1 MYGRFTQT
9 PTTTVGE
16 LLAWAYANLAMAHVA
31 VVDGDPAYGRKHYA
45 IRTSYHKGLL
55 LGKPFMR
62 SLADDER
69 LKLTLPLACTYCG
82 SRDDLSVDHL
92 ISKKRGGPDQ
102 GENMVWACRP
112 CNSSKG
118 ANDVLEWF
126 GRKGTF
132 PPLLLLRRYLK
143 IAHQYCSE
151 HGLLETP
158 VEGAGPLPFDL
169 ASIPIRFPAPS
180 GLRLW
185 VTPADP
191 KP

>member
-16 LLAWAYANLAMAHVA
+16 LLAWSYANLAMAHAAVA
-31 VVDGDPAYGRKHYA
+31 KGDATYGRKHYA

-92 ISKKRGGPDQ
+92 ISKKTGGT
-102 GENMVWACRP
+102 G
-112 CNSSKG
+112 S
-118 ANDVLEWF
+118 
-126 GRKGTF
+126 
-132 PPLLLLRRYLK
+132 RR
-143 IAHQYCSE
+143 E
-151 HGLLETP
+151 HGLGVPTVQQLEGGDRCP
-158 VEGAGPLPFDL
+158 RMVRAEGDLP
-169 ASIPIRFPAPS
+169 AA
-180 GLRLW
+180 
-185 VTPADP
+185 TPAAAIPEDRP
-191 KP
+191 SVLQRA